1 METVA
6 LCMDETTFYQKLDAI
21 KKSKNGNSQL
31 TVFVNNELYK
41 GLCGNATLLFQNLIK
56 NSNVLWIIMTYS
68 GAVLYSL
75 LFAYS
80 SKNCHISRKKILS

>member
-1 METVA
+1 MQIRRCALKANRNTCSKAMETVA

-56 NSNVLWIIMTYS
+56 NSNVL
-68 GAVLYSL
+68 
-75 LFAYS
+75 
-80 SKNCHISRKKILS
+80 